1 MRDKKRSIR
10 QKVEDGQ
17 VGRNYSLLTYQVI
30 SLTFGL
36 KVIWILYCHNTWLQ
50 SKLVGHKMQVENYR
64 MKEPDNYRMN
74 SLKSLWNQILNLAQ
88 RNKGPPIDQY
98 WRIMDSS
105 SWEEEP
111 EDGLMV
117 GERQESPWEGM
128 SQEDN
133 IVRSIQGK
141 FYDGKIIKS

>member
-1 MRDKKRSIR
+1 MRDKKRIIR

-64 MKEPDNYRMN
+64 MKEPDNCRMN
-74 SLKSLWNQILNLAQ
+74 SLKSLRNQILNLAQ
-88 RNKGPPIDQY
+88 RNKGPAIDQY
-98 WRIMDSS
+98 
-105 SWEEEP
+105 
-111 EDGLMV
+111 
-117 GERQESPWEGM
+117 
-128 SQEDN
+128 
-133 IVRSIQGK
+133 
-141 FYDGKIIKS
+141 